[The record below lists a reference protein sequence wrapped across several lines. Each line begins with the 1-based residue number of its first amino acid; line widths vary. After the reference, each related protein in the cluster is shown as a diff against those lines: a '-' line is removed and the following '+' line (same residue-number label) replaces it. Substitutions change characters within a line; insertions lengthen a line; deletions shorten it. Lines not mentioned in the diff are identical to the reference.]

1 MNAKEW
7 LEKARSEGFA
17 IGAFNV
23 DNLEIFKAVVVA
35 AKNKRSPVMVEFSD
49 GEVEYFGTK
58 NVVSLVQNAREEEG
72 VTILINLDH
81 SPKQESVEEAIE
93 AGFELVHFDGSK
105 GPYEENVRITKEIV
119 PKAHAKGLTVEGEID
134 HIAGSSEV
142 HKGGLDPQEIKKA
155 LTDPERA
162 ARFVAE
168 TGVDIFASFFGNFHG
183 LFEDQPKIADLELL
197 KRIRQ
202 AVPNTFLSMHG
213 GSGIS
218 DDQVREAIR
227 VGGIVKININTE
239 MRQAFRVSLEKAL
252 RENPEE
258 YAVYKIMPA
267 VISAIQ
273 SVVEHKIDI
282 FGSGGKA

>member
-7 LEKARSEGFA
+7 LTKARNEGFA

-23 DNLEIFKAVVVA
+23 DNLEIFKAVVAA
-35 AKNKRSPVMVEFSD
+35 AKNKKSPVLVEFSD
-49 GEVEYFGTK
+49 GEVEYLGLR
-58 NVVSLVQNAREEEG
+58 NIVDLVQNAREEEG
-72 VTILINLDH
+72 VTVLINLDH
-81 SPKQESVEEAIE
+81 CPDQTSVEEAIE

-105 GPYEENVRITKEIV
+105 GPYEDNVRIAKEIV

-142 HKGGLDPQEIKKA
+142 HKGQLPEEEIKKA

-162 ARFVAE
+162 KGFVAE
-168 TGVDIFASFFGNFHG
+168 TGVDIFASFFGNYHG
-183 LFEDQPKIADLELL
+183 LFEEQQKIVDFDLL
-197 KRIRQ
+197 KRIR
-202 AVPNTFLSMHG
+202 AALPNTFLSMHG

-218 DDQVREAIR
+218 DEQVRKAIS

-239 MRQAFRVSLEKAL
+239 MRQAYKTSLEKAL
-252 RENPEE
+252 KENPDE
-258 YAVYKIMPA
+258 YAVYKLMPE

-273 SVVEHKIDI
+273 SVVEHKIEI
-282 FGSGGKA
+282 FGSTGKA